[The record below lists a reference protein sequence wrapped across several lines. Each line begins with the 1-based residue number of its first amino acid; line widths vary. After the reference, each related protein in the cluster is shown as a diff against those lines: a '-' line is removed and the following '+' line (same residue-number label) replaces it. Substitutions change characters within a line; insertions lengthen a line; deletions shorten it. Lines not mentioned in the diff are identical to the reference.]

1 MGDPRTS
8 GKYGPVVARTFF
20 WEESPTELFKEFID
34 RAKKRNVGAQSI
46 SHNSE
51 DENGMPI
58 EFQEYIAGVFE
69 VGLDYPVGEWRFW
82 LGVMRSG
89 EVNKH
94 NSRFAKGF
102 PHAHGWDALTAVH
115 YVQVPESGGDLVIVD
130 KHDET
135 LHRFSPKVGLTAV
148 VDGGSLH
155 GIEAVFGDVERYTL
169 IATGFKKKTEGEKRG
184 RR

>member
-1 MGDPRTS
+1 
-8 GKYGPVVARTFF
+8 VARTFF

-34 RAKKRNVGAQSI
+34 RAKKKNVGAQSI
-46 SHNSE
+46 SSNSE

-69 VGLDYPVGEWRFW
+69 VELDYPVEEWKFW
-82 LGVMRSG
+82 IGVMRSG
-89 EVNKH
+89 EVNRHKKQ
-94 NSRFAKGF
+94 FAKGF

-130 KHDET
+130 RNNKT
-135 LHRFSPKVGLTAV
+135 LHRFPPKVGMTAV

-155 GIEAVFGDVERYTL
+155 GIEVVFGEVERYTL
-169 IATGFKKKTEGEKRG
+169 IATGFKAKTQTRCRSERS
-184 RR
+184 